1 MPAWQTFV
9 GYCHGVGVMDFFC
22 SFCDHE
28 TEDAAAA
35 QGHLAAAHQGI
46 VAWFC
51 DQVGAIAPAL
61 ELGASVW
68 YWLQSD
74 RGRDA
79 WTRATV
85 TGWGGNDGFPVVDV
99 ALGDGGERWGWLW
112 QVLPGSEP
120 MPTRRPGAL
129 DGAAGPWP

>member
-1 MPAWQTFV
+1 MMKISICPVVAAWTAR
-9 GYCHGVGVMDFFC
+9 GWYDL
-22 SFCDHE
+22 DE
-28 TEDAAAA
+28 
-35 QGHLAAAHQGI
+35 LRAHM
-46 VAWFC
+46 
-51 DQVGAIAPAL
+51 
-61 ELGASVW
+61 LGCE
-68 YWLQSD
+68 QCKPICNE
-74 RGRDA
+74 
-79 WTRATV
+79 TRATV